1 MSKLR
6 HITQLELEQFGALI
20 QDAEDL
26 RGGKA
31 LSAQEVRERSLAA
44 RMALNERMAA
54 PLSDPPAAKAA
65 SPRTEEHGSGGQESA
80 PTWAECYHRLIN
92 AGWPWRMA
100 AFVAWASMPKA
111 ARWPETQEKL
121 ATEVLGLT
129 SDRQIATWRK
139 KNPAIDQMIA
149 DLQADE
155 LLEAR
160 ADVFDALKNS
170 ASTPDYKHAPD
181 RRMYLE
187 MTGDIISRL
196 SISTPDGAARS
207 LLKMT
212 DTDLLN
218 LSGEKAKE
226 LLARLR
232 QEAEETDETDAA
244 E

>member
-1 MSKLR
+1 MKLR
-6 HITQLELEQFGALI
+6 RVTQLELEQFAESIQEAEALK
-20 QDAEDL
+20 
-26 RGGKA
+26 GGQA
-31 LSAQEVRERSLAA
+31 LSAQEVRERS
-44 RMALNERMAA
+44 MAA
-54 PLSDPPAAKAA
+54 QLALRDRISDGEDETNHPTEA
-65 SPRTEEHGSGGQESA
+65 S
-80 PTWAECYHRLIN
+80 WAECYHRLIN

-111 ARWPETQEKL
+111 LRWPETQEKL
-121 ATEVLGLT
+121 ATEVLGLN
-129 SDRQIATWRK
+129 SDRQIATWRR

-160 ADVFDALKNS
+160 ADVFGALKES
-170 ASTPDYKHAPD
+170 ASEADYKHAPD

-187 MTGDIISRL
+187 MTGDLENRL
-196 SISTPDGAARS
+196 KVTGQSATGS

-212 DTDLLN
+212 DADLLN

-226 LLARLR
+226 LLSRLR
-232 QEAEETDETDAA
+232 EEQETTDGGED